1 MRIPVLNSVK
11 SIEQRYSTGEEPVLV
26 MCSDKKSYICKY
38 MRTSASAYK
47 LMCELIGSQMA
58 EAWGLN
64 TPAAAFVNIKPVHW
78 PMYMQHC
85 ISVPS
90 FGYGRL
96 SGVVDVTP
104 STYKM
109 IDSDMEHLSQL
120 LHIALFDFWIAN
132 EDRNANNAN
141 LLYDIENSRI
151 ISIDYGCILN
161 TATFDFS
168 ISQLTS
174 TDTILY
180 SPLFFH
186 LAQGKK
192 KADVLKIADYYL
204 QESYH
209 NCVAKALKRVE
220 VIKNFMPVEWN
231 VSFSV
236 VAGKLS
242 ELFEKQW
249 IDAVRENFVEC
260 LKENMKNG

>member
-11 SIEQRYSTGEEPVLV
+11 SIELRYSTGEEPVLV

-47 LMCELIGSQMA
+47 LACELIGSQMA
-58 EAWGLN
+58 EAWELN
-64 TPAAAFVNIKPVHW
+64 TPAAALVNIKPAHW
-78 PMYMQHC
+78 PMYVQHC

-96 SGVVDVTP
+96 LGVVDVTP

-109 IDSDMEHLSQL
+109 IDSSMDHLFQL

-132 EDRNANNAN
+132 EDRNTNNAN
-141 LLYDIENSRI
+141 LLYDIENSKI
-151 ISIDYGCILN
+151 VSIDYGCILN

-180 SPLFFH
+180 SPLFSH
-186 LAQGKK
+186 LVQGKK
-192 KADVLKIADYYL
+192 KADVLKIADCL

-209 NCVAKALKRVE
+209 GCVARALKRVE

-231 VSFSV
+231 VSSSV

-249 IDAVRENFVEC
+249 IDAVWENFVEC
-260 LKENMKNG
+260 IKENMGNG